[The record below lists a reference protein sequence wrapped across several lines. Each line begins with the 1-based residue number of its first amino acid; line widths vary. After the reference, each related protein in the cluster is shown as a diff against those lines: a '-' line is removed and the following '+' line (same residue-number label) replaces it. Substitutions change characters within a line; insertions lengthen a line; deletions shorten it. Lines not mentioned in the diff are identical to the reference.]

1 MAMSESDS
9 DSELHNPS
17 SAPKISEDESKIT
30 RRRPRT
36 PNYGLDHETGA
47 AEQDKQCAV
56 AALAHFNQEAAS
68 TLGVTYEL
76 VKAGLSAA
84 FMPGN
89 LQPGFFYHTN
99 FTAKPANCTDGSQ
112 TVLFFAELYE
122 PYREPPRVT
131 VCCILGPADNVGL
144 GYNGCENC
152 GPGPPV
158 IHHPVGGFYPG
169 AGLCPLSPLP

>member
-1 MAMSESDS
+1 MYR
-9 DSELHNPS
+9 
-17 SAPKISEDESKIT
+17 EDESKIT

-68 TLGVTYEL
+68 TLVSAFADSCSLLVPFSIMLLTISLFDWVQGVTYEL
-76 VKAGLSAA
+76 VKAGLSVA

-131 VCCILGPADNVGL
+131 VCCILGPADNGT
-144 GYNGCENC
+144 
-152 GPGPPV
+152 
-158 IHHPVGGFYPG
+158 
-169 AGLCPLSPLP
+169 